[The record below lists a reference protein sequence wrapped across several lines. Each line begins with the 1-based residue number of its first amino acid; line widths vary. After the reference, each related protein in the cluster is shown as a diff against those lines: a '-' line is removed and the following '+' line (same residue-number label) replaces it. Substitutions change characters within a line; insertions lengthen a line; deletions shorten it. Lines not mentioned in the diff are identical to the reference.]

1 MLNSNA
7 LSNSVNHYGK
17 GKMDGEWSVVD
28 CIPEENQTFTVG
40 SGELVIASKVRNSTM
55 SKRESMTH

>member
-17 GKMDGEWSVVD
+17 GKWTDIGQWLAVYMRKNS
-28 CIPEENQTFTVG
+28 TFTVD
-40 SGELVIASKVRNSTM
+40 SG
-55 SKRESMTH
+55 